1 MLSNLQSVILFLQ
14 VEVVDRLCH
23 LQGQPPLLANPDLGW
38 NTLPLQ
44 RMTARMNPPG
54 YRVTRMGDRQQLQ
67 TVSALNS
74 S

>member
-14 VEVVDRLCH
+14 VQVVDRFCH